1 MMGLFPF
8 TLDHALALIRIV
20 VGLLFMGHG
29 AQKLFGWFGGHG
41 VSGTAGWLRSL
52 GLPAA
57 TGLTLFVGLCEF
69 LGGLGL
75 ALGLLTPFAALA
87 ITAVMLGAIATVH
100 WSQGLWVTNNGFEYP
115 LVLLAIAVAVGLAGP
130 GSYALDPYLG
140 LQWPYQPI
148 YLVGLLLELIG
159 LAALLALRERQ
170 PAAQQ
175 AGAATA

>member
-1 MMGLFPF
+1 MTPLFPF

-41 VSGTAGWLRSL
+41 VSGTAGWFRSL

-100 WSQGLWVTNNGFEYP
+100 WPQGLWVTNNGFEYP

-130 GSYALDPYLG
+130 GLYALDPYLG
-140 LQWPYQPI
+140 LQWPHQPI
-148 YLVGLLLELIG
+148 YLVGLLLEVIG
-159 LAALLALRERQ
+159 LAGLLALRERQ
-170 PAAQQ
+170 PAVQQ
-175 AGAATA
+175 AGATTT